1 MTEMISV
8 ARFLTR
14 EEAEIARA
22 ALEEAGIEAAVFADD
37 AGGMVPSLPTG
48 VDVKVMAP
56 DAAAAEAIIKPQD
69 HADAEPAGE

>member
-22 ALEEAGIEAAVFADD
+22 ALAEAGIEAAVFTDD
-37 AGGMVPSLPTG
+37 AGGMVPALPTG
-48 VDVKVMAP
+48 VDLKVMAS
-56 DAAAAEAIIKPQD
+56 DAAAAEAIIKPAD
-69 HADAEPAGE
+69 HADAEPADD